1 MKRAASLMLRI
12 LLGGLFVWAGMS
24 KLQSPLQ
31 TLASV
36 YSYQIVLPDWLAT
49 GIALT
54 LPWMEILVGLA
65 VMCGAWMPI
74 AMGWMA
80 VLLIAFTA
88 LTTQAWW
95 RELPIDCGCAD
106 FSSLHPA
113 LAVLTTTGGAT
124 LRNIVLLGFL
134 ALLAAIGCRRNEKP
148 QAVDQPEYRGRSMKT
163 LLPLMERQGSKP
175 THRKPTDSP
184 PESDCGKEN

>member
-1 MKRAASLMLRI
+1 MKRTAMLVLRI
-12 LLGGLFVWAGMS
+12 LLGGLFIWAGIS

-36 YSYQIVLPDWLAT
+36 YSYQISLPDWLAT

-65 VMCGAWMPI
+65 VVCGVWMPV

-80 VLLIAFTA
+80 AMLAAFTA
-88 LTTQAWW
+88 LTSQAWW
-95 RELPIDCGCAD
+95 RGLPIDCGCAD
-106 FSSLHPA
+106 LSSLHPA

-124 LRNIVLLGFL
+124 LRNIVLLGLL
-134 ALLAAIGCRRNEKP
+134 AVLAAIGCKPKEKP
-148 QAVDQPEYRGRSMKT
+148 EAD
-163 LLPLMERQGSKP
+163 
-175 THRKPTDSP
+175 
-184 PESDCGKEN
+184 

>member
-1 MKRAASLMLRI
+1 MKRAASLALR
-12 LLGGLFVWAGMS
+12 LVLGGLFLWAGIP
-24 KLQSPLQ
+24 KLLSPLQ

-65 VMCGAWMPI
+65 IIAGVWMPV

-80 VLLIAFTA
+80 AMLIAFTA
-88 LTTQAWW
+88 LTAQAWW
-95 RELPIDCGCAD
+95 RGLPIDCGCAD

-124 LRNIVLLGFL
+124 LRNIVLLGLL
-134 ALLAAIGCRRNEKP
+134 ALLASISPAP
-148 QAVDQPEYRGRSMKT
+148 Q
-163 LLPLMERQGSKP
+163 
-175 THRKPTDSP
+175 RKS
-184 PESDCGKEN
+184 ESD